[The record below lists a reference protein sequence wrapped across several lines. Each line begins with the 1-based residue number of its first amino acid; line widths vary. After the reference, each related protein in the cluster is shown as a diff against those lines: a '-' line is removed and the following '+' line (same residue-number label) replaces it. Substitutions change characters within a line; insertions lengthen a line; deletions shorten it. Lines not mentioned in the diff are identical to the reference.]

1 MSPVKQI
8 ALRLDDDE
16 IAVLDRL
23 VADGRATSRA
33 DALRGVVHDFIT
45 RRRESEI
52 VASYERAQ
60 GTSNSELEDWS
71 QAAQAWNELPPWD
84 GPVPTSW

>member
-1 MSPVKQI
+1 MKQI

-33 DALRGVVHDFIT
+33 DALRCVVRDFVT
-45 RRRESEI
+45 RRREGDI
-52 VASYERAQ
+52 VASYERVH
-60 GTSNSELEDWS
+60 GTTNAELEDWS
-71 QAAQAWNELPPWD
+71 QAAQAWDELPPWD